1 MKSDTLPYNAAMR
14 RLLLLL
20 AAAALS
26 HPSHAQNA
34 TAASELEAIL
44 KFETA
49 HSGTSPGGWTGGP
62 EGTIVV
68 DGQIVHGGRWS
79 VRLERDA
86 SSPNGF
92 STITKAIPMDFTGV
106 RIEWR
111 GFLRSEG
118 VSNYLG
124 LWMRE
129 DGDTPGLAFENMQQ
143 RQVHGTHDWTEY
155 SITLPVHRDAK
166 QLYVGVL
173 VAGTGKVWADDLQLL
188 VDGKPV
194 WEAPKVE
201 RPKTSIDLDHEFDG
215 GSGIALSELTPAQIE
230 NLTTLGKIWGFLKYH
245 HQGVIAGKYHWDY
258 ELFRV
263 LPAVLTAGDRQ
274 TANAAIRNWVRR
286 LGVMPACKACMTLG
300 SDADLYVSPDV
311 DWIRS
316 EAALG
321 SDLNELLR
329 SAYRDRPGGKQF
341 YVSQAPGVGNP
352 VFEHELAYAGL
363 RFPDAG
369 YQLLA
374 LYRFWNI
381 IAYWYPNR
389 DVLDVNWGQ
398 VLAQFIPRIALAKS
412 RDAYQL
418 ETIALIATVTDTH
431 ANLWNAPPQLR
442 PPSGECQLPVTAR
455 FIENRA
461 VVTGYSQAAGATAGL
476 RVGDVIESLDGVPV
490 EDLLERWAPYYP
502 ASNRPARLRDIAR
515 AMTRGA
521 CSTAHVGIRRATE
534 SVEIRTQR
542 QPLLTLDQTAGS
554 THDLPGDTFQLLS
567 DQVAYLKLSSVRTAQ
582 ASSYVD
588 RAKGTKGLVIDIRN
602 YPSEFVVFALGSLLV
617 DQPMPFA
624 RFTIGDLDN
633 PGAFRWRGEPLTL
646 NPQQPHYSGK
656 IVILVDEISQSQ
668 AEYTAMAFRAAPQAM
683 VVGSTTAGADGNVS
697 QVSLPGGLR
706 TMISGIGV
714 FYPDKRPTQ
723 RVGIVPDVEMRP
735 TIAGIRAGRDEV
747 LEEALRQILGRQ
759 TPADQIERM
768 ARPRL

>member
-1 MKSDTLPYNAAMR
+1 MR

-20 AAAALS
+20 ATAALS
-26 HPSHAQNA
+26 LPTQDQNIAAGPELDAMLRFEREHP
-34 TAASELEAIL
+34 
-44 KFETA
+44 
-49 HSGTSPGGWTGGP
+49 GTSPSGWSGGP
-62 EGTIVV
+62 VGTIHV
-68 DGQIVHGGRWS
+68 DGQIVHSGRWS
-79 VRLERDA
+79 ARLERDA
-86 SSPNGF
+86 TSPGEF
-92 STITKAIPMDFTGV
+92 STLTKAISIDFTGAT
-106 RIEWR
+106 IEWR

-129 DGDTPGLAFENMQQ
+129 DGDTPGLAFENMAQ
-143 RQVHGTHDWTEY
+143 RQVKGTHDWTEY

-201 RPKTSIDLDHEFDG
+201 RPRTSIDLDHEFDA
-215 GSGIALSELTPAQIE
+215 GSGIVLSQLTPAQIE
-230 NLTTLGKIWGFLKYH
+230 NLTMLGKVWGFLKYH
-245 HQGVIAGKYHWDY
+245 HASVVAGKHHWDY

-263 LPAVLTAGDRQ
+263 LPAVLSAGDRE
-274 TANAAIRNWVRR
+274 AGHAAVSSWVRR
-286 LGVMPACKACMTLG
+286 LGNVPPCSTCIALRSEG
-300 SDADLYVSPDV
+300 DLHISPDV

-316 EAALG
+316 EGALG
-321 SDLNELLR
+321 HDLSELLR
-329 SAYRDRPGGKQF
+329 SAYRDRSGGKQF
-341 YVSQAPGVGNP
+341 YVSQAAGVGNP
-352 VFEHELAYAGL
+352 VFEHELGYAGL
-363 RFPDAG
+363 KLPDAG

-381 IAYWYPNR
+381 ITYWYPNR
-389 DVLDVNWGQ
+389 DVLDQDWGQ
-398 VLAQFIPRIALAKS
+398 VLAEFIPRIALAKS
-412 RDAYQL
+412 KDAYQL
-418 ETIALIATVTDTH
+418 ETIALIARVTDTH
-431 ANLWNAPPQLR
+431 ANLWNAPQQVR
-442 PPSGECQLPVTAR
+442 PPAGDCQLPVTAR
-455 FIENRA
+455 FIGNRA
-461 VVTGYSQAAGATAGL
+461 VVTGYSEVAGAATGL
-476 RVGDVIESLDGVPV
+476 KIGDVIERLDGVPV
-490 EDLLERWAPYYP
+490 EDLVARWAPYYP
-502 ASNRPARLRDIAR
+502 ASNQPTRLRDIAR

-521 CSTAHVGIRRATE
+521 CSNARVSIRRADE
-534 SVEIRTQR
+534 SVEITAPR
-542 QPLLTLDQTAGS
+542 QPLAVREQMSGG

-567 DQVAYLKLSSVRTAQ
+567 DQVAYLKLSSVRAAQ
-582 ASSYVD
+582 TSSYVD
-588 RAKGTKGLVIDIRN
+588 RALGTKGLVIDIRN
-602 YPSEFVVFALGSLLV
+602 YPSEFVVFTLGSLLV
-617 DQPMPFA
+617 DQPTPFA

-633 PGAFRWRGEPLTL
+633 PGAFHWRGEPLIL
-646 NPQQPHYSGK
+646 RPQQPHYSGK

-668 AEYTAMAFRAAPQAM
+668 AEYTTMAFRAAPQAI

-723 RVGIVPDVEMRP
+723 RVGIVPDVEVRP